1 MKASIIIPTKNGG
14 SRFERVLKAIFEN
27 SLDGGFEVIVIDSG
41 STDRT
46 LDIARRYP
54 VRLYEIPPHEFG
66 HGKVRNYGAR
76 LSEAEF
82 LIFLSQDAIPAFN
95 NWLSSLIAS
104 FNNDIN
110 IAGVYGKQL
119 PDGDNPMET
128 FFLLNTYG
136 ERYKVKSLPSHT
148 DTPSFREI
156 FFSNVNSAIRKR
168 VWDDIPLSES
178 VNMSEDQEWSK
189 QALLAGYKIAYIP
202 DAAVYHSHNYGII
215 SIFKRNYESG
225 FSLRGLVKESVGQ
238 VLKETVSYLMKEVA
252 YVIKTSGLTMVPYLL
267 IYELSRH
274 LGFVAG
280 SIVAGIKKKVR

>member
-14 SRFERVLKAIFEN
+14 PRFERTLKAIFEN

-41 STDRT
+41 STDGT
-46 LDIARRYP
+46 VDIVRRYP

-76 LSEAEF
+76 LSEGEF
-82 LIFLSQDAIPAFN
+82 LIFLSQDAIPASN
-95 NWLSSLIAS
+95 IWLSSLIAS

-110 IAGVYGKQL
+110 IAGVYGRQL

-136 ERYKVKSLPSHT
+136 ERYEVKSLPSHT
-148 DTPSFREI
+148 DMPSLRDI

-168 VWDDIPLSES
+168 VWHDIPLSES
-178 VNMSEDQEWSK
+178 VNMSEDQDWSK
-189 QALLAGYKIAYIP
+189 RTLLAGYKIAYVP

-215 SIFKRNYESG
+215 SIFKRNYASG
-225 FSLRGLVKESVGQ
+225 ISLRGLVKERVGPT
-238 VLKETVSYLMKEVA
+238 LKRTLLYITRELA
-252 YVIKTSGLTMVPYLL
+252 YIRRTSGMAKVPYAL

-274 LGFVAG
+274 IGFAAG
-280 SIVAGIKKKVR
+280 SITAGIKK

>member
-14 SRFERVLKAIFEN
+14 SRFERTLKAIFEN

-41 STDRT
+41 STDGT
-46 LDIARRYP
+46 LDVVRRYP

-66 HGKVRNYGAR
+66 HGKVRNSGAR
-76 LSEAEF
+76 LSEGEF
-82 LIFLSQDAIPAFN
+82 LIFLSQDAIPASN

-136 ERYKVKSLPSHT
+136 ERYEVKSLPSHT
-148 DTPSFREI
+148 DMPSLRDI

-168 VWDDIPLSES
+168 VWHDIPLSES

-189 QALLAGYKIAYIP
+189 RALLAGYRIAYVP
-202 DAAVYHSHNYGII
+202 DAPVYHSHNYGIV
-215 SIFKRNYESG
+215 SIFKRNYGSG
-225 FSLRGLVKESVGQ
+225 FSLRGLVKERVAPT
-238 VLKETVSYLMKEVA
+238 LKRTLLYLTRELA
-252 YVIKTSGLTMVPYLL
+252 YIRRTSGMAKVPYAL

-274 LGFVAG
+274 IGFLAG
-280 SIVAGIKKKVR
+280 SILARLKK